1 MVRIVLFYQV
11 ARGRMRGN
19 GFQLYRGRIGLDMRK
34 KKISKR
40 VVKHWNRL
48 PKEEVV

>member
-1 MVRIVLFYQV
+1 VRIVLFYQV

-34 KKISKR
+34 KKY
-40 VVKHWNRL
+40 
-48 PKEEVV
+48 PKE